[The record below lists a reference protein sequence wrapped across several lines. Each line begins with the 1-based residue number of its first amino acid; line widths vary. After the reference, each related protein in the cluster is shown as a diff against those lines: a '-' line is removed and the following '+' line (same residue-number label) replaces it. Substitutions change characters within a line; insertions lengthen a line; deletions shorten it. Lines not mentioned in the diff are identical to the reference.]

1 MKCKQG
7 LKFGG
12 RYVPIGLV
20 SLIPYTMKQY
30 SWDDCVKA
38 VQAKYP
44 KAQGIT
50 MNGYPCNKKP
60 CKKHENRNA
69 KNCRCYAN
77 FHMKYWH
84 AANGAAKKYTTCE
97 FSKKWYAYFLG
108 QINLKACISK
118 C

>member
-1 MKCKQG
+1 M
-7 LKFGG
+7 KFGG

-20 SLIPYTMKQY
+20 SLMPYTMKQY

-50 MNGYPCNKKP
+50 MDGYPCNKKP
-60 CKKHENRNA
+60 CKKDENQNA

-77 FHMKYWH
+77 FHMRYWH
-84 AANGAAKKYTTCE
+84 SSFSTKKYTTCE
-97 FSKKWYAYFLG
+97 FTKKWYVYVFWF
-108 QINLKACISK
+108 
-118 C
+118 